1 MKKVLGQL
9 TEGMLHKART
19 PISYVLH
26 KGLEGALFS
35 KAMRKGLVTGT
46 KNCGELSGDCLL
58 EASADERIPF
68 TTGLLDVAM
77 RIATFRRDR
86 GRWQHVTI
94 KIKESENRRE

>member
-1 MKKVLGQL
+1 MLGQL

-26 KGLEGALFS
+26 EGPEGTLFS

-58 EASADERIPF
+58 EASADERAPF

-77 RIATFRRDR
+77 RILTVQKDR

-94 KIKESENRRE
+94 KIKESEDRRSGS